1 MTVTHADNDVL
12 TAALRRLFSFP
23 VALSG
28 LLAVLGVLTVR
39 SRFNDPD
46 MWWHL
51 RTGQI
56 IWTSHTI
63 PTTDIFSFT
72 TNHHVNVPHEWL
84 SQVLI
89 YGAYRLGAFSGL
101 MLWLCLSTAI
111 MLIGGYILCALYS
124 ENAKVAFVG
133 AMVIWV
139 FATSGLSVRPQMI
152 GYLLLIVELLILQV
166 GRTRSPNWLWGLPLI
181 FALWINCHGSAFLG
195 FGLASVL
202 FLCSL
207 CRFQVGSLVAV
218 PWEPHRRNVL
228 GLALLLSAA
237 ALFLNPLGVRQILYP
252 LDTLLH
258 QPIGLSHSQE
268 WLPPYMNQGRGLA
281 CLIVLGSVFLL
292 VIVQRYELFWDELVI
307 LALGTWLGVSH
318 QRMLFVFGI
327 LAAPVVSRLLA
338 HAWDKYDP
346 AQDRPLLNAILVALS
361 VLLIVRAFPNRQ
373 NLARQVDQGNPV
385 QAVRFIQ
392 THHLSG
398 NMLNDY
404 VYGGYLIW
412 AAPDHPVF
420 IDGRSDVFESTGV
433 LAEYGKWAWLQ
444 TDPNVLL
451 KQYNIGFCLLAHTS
465 PMAHV
470 LPFLPNWKTVYSD
483 NMSTIFIRT
492 Q

>member
-228 GLALLLSAA
+228 GT
-237 ALFLNPLGVRQILYP
+237 R
-252 LDTLLH
+252 
-258 QPIGLSHSQE
+258 
-268 WLPPYMNQGRGLA
+268 
-281 CLIVLGSVFLL
+281 
-292 VIVQRYELFWDELVI
+292 
-307 LALGTWLGVSH
+307 
-318 QRMLFVFGI
+318 
-327 LAAPVVSRLLA
+327 
-338 HAWDKYDP
+338 
-346 AQDRPLLNAILVALS
+346 
-361 VLLIVRAFPNRQ
+361 
-373 NLARQVDQGNPV
+373 
-385 QAVRFIQ
+385 
-392 THHLSG
+392 
-398 NMLNDY
+398 
-404 VYGGYLIW
+404 
-412 AAPDHPVF
+412 
-420 IDGRSDVFESTGV
+420 
-433 LAEYGKWAWLQ
+433 
-444 TDPNVLL
+444 
-451 KQYNIGFCLLAHTS
+451 
-465 PMAHV
+465 
-470 LPFLPNWKTVYSD
+470 
-483 NMSTIFIRT
+483 
-492 Q
+492 